1 MNEVELRI
9 IGVSDLLRP
18 STSHA
23 LILEEVFG
31 YEEKRR
37 LALIIGDRE
46 AADIRLCMHNYDTP
60 PSYDFRFDEF
70 YNNRSRYDS
79 RKGCNL

>member
-37 LALIIGDRE
+37 LA
-46 AADIRLCMHNYDTP
+46 
-60 PSYDFRFDEF
+60 
-70 YNNRSRYDS
+70 
-79 RKGCNL
+79 

>member
-60 PSYDFRFDEF
+60 RPMTFDLMNSIITEAGMIVE
-70 YNNRSRYDS
+70 
-79 RKGCNL
+79 KAVI